1 MKFHLA
7 TLKNSIK
14 QGQHFNPPKF
24 TVASV
29 VSIATLFELQ
39 LQPFYFDNV
48 TANRLSS
55 HTTLEL
61 QFADHTAC
69 KMDRN
74 QYYFSSTLMPSGTHI
89 SKNSQTIVV
98 KYSKCL

>member
-29 VSIATLFELQ
+29 VSIATLFKLQ
-39 LQPFYFDNV
+39 LQPLYFDNV
-48 TANRLSS
+48 IASKLSS

-69 KMDRN
+69 KMDCN

-89 SKNSQTIVV
+89 SKNS
-98 KYSKCL
+98 

>member
-14 QGQHFNPPKF
+14 QGQHFNPP
-24 TVASV
+24 
-29 VSIATLFELQ
+29 TLFELQ

-48 TANRLSS
+48 IANRLSS
-55 HTTLEL
+55 HTRLEL

-69 KMDRN
+69 KMHCN
-74 QYYFSSTLMPSGTHI
+74 QYAYI
-89 SKNSQTIVV
+89 
-98 KYSKCL
+98 